1 MHDFPVR
8 LTAPL
13 QSGACTCNLASLH
26 CHYFSVA
33 LTCALVVGCSAPV
46 CRRELVEQQGRCVTQ
61 EAVAQQCE
69 PACSPTAHQVCDGD
83 AEAPSCV
90 CAPGYSGVPCTWTGV
105 LNDPGFE
112 NQDAWT
118 RTEGAEVLQNREDT
132 PIDEGYARI
141 ERSAACD
148 AGIVGQTVQ
157 MPSYE
162 VAEPLVAEV
171 TYRAE
176 GLFGLALGFNRAWA
190 LLPLT
195 TDFAWTSEPGR
206 VCLGET
212 AYGKAVTV
220 QVSTPD
226 KHPSCFGEQEGEINV
241 DRLEIVPA
249 EPGECPAP
257 GEALNAAGEEEGG
270 WEFDTTDT
278 TGTAEAG
285 IVEGAGRGGTS
296 GIRISREGTARAAAS
311 TKLSVPSSESLKS
324 PALRFWWK
332 GTSGSPFLFQLGR
345 FNGVRLD
352 AFPLDTVKGNGSDRN
367 FVYCLPPWTHGN
379 VVDLIFGF
387 ATGSSTE
394 LTELVID
401 DIEIISD
408 DSCGTSTELLD
419 PGFEAGPN
427 GIMGVTIFPP
437 FEAAAVLRN
446 EPSLARTGDG
456 VLELSYSNESA
467 VMWFETWMLAPE
479 SNGVDGPAVAFWSKV
494 PADDEAVEEL
504 SIQSVKG
511 RAAVEP
517 ADLQLGG
524 GWVRNEV
531 CIFPEWSGR
540 WFRLQL
546 QLGDFSPR
554 PDRPVE
560 PPIRIYID
568 DLELTTSSACPAE

>member
-1 MHDFPVR
+1 M
-8 LTAPL
+8 
-13 QSGACTCNLASLH
+13 
-26 CHYFSVA
+26 
-33 LTCALVVGCSAPV
+33 LVVGCSSPV
-46 CRRELVEQQGRCVTQ
+46 CGPELVEQTGRCVAR
-61 EAVAQQCE
+61 EPSAKPCV
-69 PACSPTAHQVCDGD
+69 PACSTSAHQVCDGD
-83 AEAPSCV
+83 AEAPSCI

-105 LNDPGFE
+105 LDDPGFE
-112 NQDAWT
+112 NQDVWT

-132 PIDEGYARI
+132 SFDKGFARI
-141 ERSAACD
+141 ERSAACN
-148 AGIVGQTVQ
+148 AGVVSQTVQ
-157 MPSYE
+157 MPGYE

-176 GLFGLALGFNRAWA
+176 GLFGLALGFKRAWA

-195 TDFAWTSEPGR
+195 TDFAWTSEPER
-206 VCLGET
+206 VCLGEA
-212 AYGKAVTV
+212 AYGQDVTV
-220 QVSTPD
+220 QLSTPD

-241 DRLEIVPA
+241 DRLEIVTA

-257 GEALNAAGEEEGG
+257 GEALNPSGEEDGG
-270 WEFDTTDT
+270 WEFDTA
-278 TGTAEAG
+278 GTAEAG
-285 IVEGAGRGGTS
+285 IVEGVGRGGTS
-296 GIRISREGTARAAAS
+296 GIRIAREGIARAAAS
-311 TKLSVPSSESLKS
+311 TRLSVPSSESLKS

-332 GTSGSPFLFQLGR
+332 GTSGSPFSFQIGR
-345 FNGVRLD
+345 FDGVGES
-352 AFPLDTVKGNGSDRN
+352 AFPLDTVIGNGSDRN
-367 FVYCLPPWTHGN
+367 SVYCLPPWTHGN
-379 VVDLIFGF
+379 VLDLIFKL
-387 ATGSSTE
+387 ATASSTE

-408 DSCGTSTELLD
+408 DSCGTSTDMLD

-427 GIMGVTIFPP
+427 RIMGVTIFPL

-456 VLELSYSNESA
+456 VLELSYSNESV
-467 VMWFETWMLAPE
+467 VMWFETWVFAPE
-479 SNGVDGPAVAFWSKV
+479 SNGVDGPAVAFWSNV
-494 PADDEAVEEL
+494 PAVNEL
-504 SIQSVKG
+504 SIQSLKG

-517 ADLQLGG
+517 ADLQQGG

-546 QLGDFSPR
+546 RLGDFTPR
-554 PDRPVE
+554 LDRPVE